1 MHEAG
6 WLGGCSCFRG
16 RARVN
21 VEVWSVLVGSHL
33 YLWSPKDLADGVW
46 YSGICGPLNDSGKQ
60 VYFRYLLN
68 AFRYWFVIER
78 GGRVLGL
85 QDGVGS

>member
-1 MHEAG
+1 MG
-6 WLGGCSCFRG
+6 YGILGF
-16 RARVN
+16 V
-21 VEVWSVLVGSHL
+21 VL
-33 YLWSPKDLADGVW
+33 
-46 YSGICGPLNDSGKQ
+46 LNDSGKQ

-78 GGRVLGL
+78 GERVLGL